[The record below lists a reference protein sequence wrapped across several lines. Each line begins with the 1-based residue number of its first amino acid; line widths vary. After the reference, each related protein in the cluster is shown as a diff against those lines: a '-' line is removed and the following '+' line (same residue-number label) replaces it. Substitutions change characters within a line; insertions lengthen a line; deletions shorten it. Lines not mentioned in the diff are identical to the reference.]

1 MCKDRDEKYED
12 YRNEGGRMSREEYDY
27 QCDIND
33 YGADESDND
42 PWDEQ
47 NYDIK
52 RQNLRVKRTVKRG
65 GI

>member
-12 YRNEGGRMSREEYDY
+12 YRNEGGRKSREEYDY

-42 PWDEQ
+42 PWDE
-47 NYDIK
+47 
-52 RQNLRVKRTVKRG
+52 
-65 GI
+65 